1 MEYDS
6 QSGCKLLY
14 NTERKSLKLPEY
26 GRNVQ
31 KMVEYLR
38 TIEDRD
44 KRNEQA
50 RAVVKV
56 MEIINP
62 QVHLQ
67 ENYEQKLWDH
77 LFIIADFNLDVDAP
91 YPMPSPGK
99 FAVPPAQIPVK
110 KKPIKAVHYG
120 RNIESIIDLIAETE
134 DGEVKTAM
142 IRSLAGYMRQQYL
155 IWNKDS
161 VSDDT
166 IFHDIEQLSGGRA
179 ARQEKCECKHYRER
193 DYRNPC
199 GERLAFKRRTGIIVN
214 RNSRAQRK
222 CQRHYGEHH
231 RQYF

>member
-67 ENYEQKLWDH
+67 
-77 LFIIADFNLDVDAP
+77 
-91 YPMPSPGK
+91 
-99 FAVPPAQIPVK
+99 
-110 KKPIKAVHYG
+110 
-120 RNIESIIDLIAETE
+120 
-134 DGEVKTAM
+134 
-142 IRSLAGYMRQQYL
+142 
-155 IWNKDS
+155 
-161 VSDDT
+161 
-166 IFHDIEQLSGGRA
+166 
-179 ARQEKCECKHYRER
+179 
-193 DYRNPC
+193 
-199 GERLAFKRRTGIIVN
+199 
-214 RNSRAQRK
+214 
-222 CQRHYGEHH
+222 
-231 RQYF
+231 